1 MMSSPSTLQK
11 RLPTQS
17 GFTLAE
23 LLVASTLMSIALI
36 GVYTTFHSTVL
47 HWRNGSAN
55 EKTFTDA
62 RRVFAI
68 MQHDLSGI
76 PNDRRQLSAVSY
88 FSGFPDEVSFVSAI
102 QPMNVEELAIER
114 LFAVRY
120 YLNGTDLIREE
131 RPVEGPLASQFTGMA
146 GSRPQASLR
155 LGRKYERII
164 ADGVLDV
171 RLTYLWTPGS
181 SIRQDAPPIWTPLIE
196 RPTATD
202 RLPAGVRIELTLY
215 DAAKSI
221 QDTRFV
227 KTIKFDGNVSFV
239 PDDLEKDGGEV

>member
-1 MMSSPSTLQK
+1 MISSLSTYPKQ
-11 RLPTQS
+11 LPPHA

-23 LLVASTLMSIALI
+23 LVVATTLMSIALI

-76 PNDRRQLSAVSY
+76 PNDRRQLTAASY
-88 FSGFPDEVSFVSAI
+88 FSGAPDELSFVSAI
-102 QPMNVEELAIER
+102 QPMNVEELAVER
-114 LFAVRY
+114 LYAVQY
-120 YLNGTDLIREE
+120 YLQGTDLIREE
-131 RPVEGPLASQFTGMA
+131 RPVQGPLASPFTGMP
-146 GSRPQASLR
+146 GSRSRASLR
-155 LGRKYERII
+155 LGRKYERIV

-171 RLTYLWTPGS
+171 RLTYLWTPS
-181 SIRQDAPPIWTPLIE
+181 SDIRHDTPPIWTPLIE

-215 DAAKSI
+215 DPAKSI

-227 KTIKFDGNVSFV
+227 KTLKFDGNVSFV